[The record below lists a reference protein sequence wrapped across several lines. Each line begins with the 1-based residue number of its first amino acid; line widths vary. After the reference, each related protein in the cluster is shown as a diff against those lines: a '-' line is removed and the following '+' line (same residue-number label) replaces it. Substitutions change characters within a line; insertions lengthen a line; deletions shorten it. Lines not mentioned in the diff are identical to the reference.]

1 MLINRVTKQRFSL
14 FLSKA
19 WFLPLVITIAIN
31 VLGGIFIFVSEEL
44 QHFYLP
50 VSTDSERAIISIT
63 SSSLITLIGLTFSIS
78 MLILSTVS
86 TQFGP
91 RLLPNFLQSK
101 ITQTTLGVFLGTFSF
116 SLYCIYLD
124 DDVWIRSIE
133 TTYVLLL
140 TLVCLVFLILF
151 INKVIQSIQIDYIL
165 EVVAERTKSAIS
177 SNMSKRDDV
186 ESPGADAC
194 MLKAANKLTI
204 YSQSNGY
211 VQGIDYDKIKQLM
224 NQYNTVVS
232 ILIRAG
238 DYMYINSPIMELY
251 AEEIENLEQ
260 LPESVLHSSINIKH
274 ARFLHQDIEFGF
286 EQVTEIAV
294 RALSPGIND
303 PYTARQSLYL
313 LGELFLYIE
322 QYDFEKHLLYLEDKI
337 VGQYRGYTYKG
348 IIEAALARL
357 RQAAVHD
364 MTVIL
369 TICDLVIQ
377 LSAILEN
384 KTMITALLN
393 QARALKAMVNVDKLS
408 PQDKV
413 AFDEREHQLI
423 VIENAS

>member
-1 MLINRVTKQRFSL
+1 MSINRVTKQKFSL
-14 FLSKA
+14 LLNKV
-19 WFLPLVITIAIN
+19 WFLPLVITLTIN
-31 VLGGIFIFVSEEL
+31 VLGGVLIIVSEEL
-44 QHFYLP
+44 QHLYLP

-63 SSSLITLIGLTFSIS
+63 STSLITLIGLTFSIS

-86 TQFGP
+86 NQFGP

-101 ITQTTLGVFLGTFSF
+101 ITQTTLGIFLGTFSF
-116 SLYCIYLD
+116 SLYCIYFD

-140 TLVCLVFLILF
+140 TIVCLIFLVLF

-165 EVVAERTKSAIS
+165 EVVAQRTKSAIS
-177 SNMSKRDDV
+177 SNLPKRDKD
-186 ESPGADAC
+186 ESVSSGAC
-194 MLKAANKLTI
+194 MLKAANKLII

-211 VQGIDYDKIKQLM
+211 VQGIDYDEIKRLV
-224 NQYNTVVS
+224 NQYNSIVS

-238 DYMYINSPIMELY
+238 DYLYINSPVMEIY
-251 AEEIENLEQ
+251 AENRSDLEL
-260 LPESVLHSSINIKH
+260 LPEAALQSSISIKH

-286 EQVTEIAV
+286 EQVSEIAV

-303 PYTARQSLYL
+303 PYTARQSLFL

-322 QYDFEKHLLYLEDKI
+322 QYDFEKNLLFLDDKI

-348 IIEAALARL
+348 IIEVALARL

-364 MTVIL
+364 LTVIL

-377 LSAILEN
+377 LNSILKN
-384 KTMITALLN
+384 RIMITALLS
-393 QARALKAMVNVDKLS
+393 QVRSLMEMVNSDELS
-408 PQDKV
+408 PQDKA
-413 AFDEREHQLI
+413 AFDEREQKLL